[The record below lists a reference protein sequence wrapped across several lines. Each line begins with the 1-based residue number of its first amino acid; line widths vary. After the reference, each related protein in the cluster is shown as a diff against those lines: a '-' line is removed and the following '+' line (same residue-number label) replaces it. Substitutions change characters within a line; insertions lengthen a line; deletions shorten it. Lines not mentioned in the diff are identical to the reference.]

1 MIKLQPLSSLT
12 IKHQKLQSP
21 TRPDSCPLRYSSFG
35 HTFLMKQIYL
45 REIRKE
51 KYKNLYKK
59 TVLKDLIATELK
71 YHDRCKKNL
80 MREGRKK
87 SIIGRKVAE
96 FGKVIDYIDDC
107 VFDVN
112 QVVSTKVV

>member
-1 MIKLQPLSSLT
+1 MYEPAEKIRNMLQ
-12 IKHQKLQSP
+12 
-21 TRPDSCPLRYSSFG
+21 
-35 HTFLMKQIYL
+35 
-45 REIRKE
+45 RKE
-51 KYKNLYKK
+51 KYKKLHKK

-71 YHDRCKKNL
+71 YHDRCKKDI
-80 MREGRKK
+80 MKEGRKK

-112 QVVSTKVV
+112 QVISTKVV